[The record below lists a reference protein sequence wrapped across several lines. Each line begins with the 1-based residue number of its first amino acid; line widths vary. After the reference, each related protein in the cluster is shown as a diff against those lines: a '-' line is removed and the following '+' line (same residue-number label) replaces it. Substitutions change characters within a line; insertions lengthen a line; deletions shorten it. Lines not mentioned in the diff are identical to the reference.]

1 MIAFLFP
8 GQGSQA
14 VGMGKAVYE
23 AFSEAREVIDA
34 VDDALNQKLSTLM
47 FEGPLEEVSLTRNT
61 QPALMSVSMAVFQ
74 VLKKHAS
81 KSFVDAY
88 VAGHSLGEYSAHA
101 AIETFSLADTAQLL
115 RIRGDA
121 MQAAVPVGV
130 GAMAALIGVG
140 GIEQAEA
147 LCELVSTSDSKCSIA
162 NDNSAEQIVISGHK
176 EAIEQ
181 AIKKAA
187 DFGFRR
193 ALPLPV
199 SAPFHCALMA
209 PAATAME
216 HALNAIETPEKL
228 HGKLIANVTCDLV
241 ATGDEAKALLVQQ
254 VVGRVRWRETIQ
266 QLTARGVTQF
276 IEVGSGKVLAGLVKR
291 ISPDAAVV
299 SVETPTDIEA
309 VLGGII
315 G

>member
-14 VGMGKAVYE
+14 LGMGKAVYE

-34 VDDALNQKLSTLM
+34 VDDALSQKLSTLM
-47 FEGPLEEVSLTRNT
+47 FDGPLEELSLTRNT
-61 QPALMSVSMAVFQ
+61 QPTLMAVSMAVFH

-81 KSFVDAY
+81 KDVSDAY
-88 VAGHSLGEYSAHA
+88 FAGHSLGEYSAHA
-101 AIETFSLADTAQLL
+101 AIETFSLADTSRLL

-130 GAMAALIGVG
+130 GAMAALIGAG
-140 GIEQAEA
+140 GIEKAEA
-147 LCELVSTSDSKCSIA
+147 LCELVSTSSSKCSVA

-176 EAIEQ
+176 SAIDSAIE
-181 AIKKAA
+181 KAA
-187 DFGFRR
+187 EFGFRR

-199 SAPFHCALMA
+199 SAPFHCSLMA
-209 PAATAME
+209 PAAEAME
-216 HALNAIETPEKL
+216 RALEPIETPDRL
-228 HGKLIANVTCDLV
+228 CGKLIANVTCELV

-266 QLTARGVTQF
+266 QLAARGVTQF

-291 ISPDAAVV
+291 IAPDTSVV
-299 SVETPTDIEA
+299 SVETPADIEA
-309 VLGGII
+309 VLKDNI
-315 G
+315 

>member
-14 VGMGKAVYE
+14 LGMGKAVYE

-47 FEGPLEEVSLTRNT
+47 FDGPLEDLSLTRNT
-61 QPALMSVSMAVFQ
+61 QPALMAVSMAVFH

-81 KSFVDAY
+81 KDISVAY
-88 VAGHSLGEYSAHA
+88 FAGHSLGEYSAHA
-101 AIETFSLADTAQLL
+101 AIETFALADTARLL

-121 MQAAVPVGV
+121 MQTAVPVGV
-130 GAMAALIGVG
+130 GAMAALIGAG
-140 GIEQAEA
+140 GIEQAEV
-147 LCELVSTSDSKCSIA
+147 LCELVSTSSSKCSVA

-176 EAIEQ
+176 SAIDSAIE
-181 AIKKAA
+181 KAA
-187 DFGFRR
+187 EFGFRR
-193 ALPLPV
+193 ALLLPV

-209 PAATAME
+209 PAAEAME
-216 HALNAIETPEKL
+216 RALEPIEIPERL
-228 HGKLIANVTCDLV
+228 HGKLIANVSCELI

-291 ISPDAAVV
+291 IAPDAAVV

-309 VLGGII
+309 VLSGIL
-315 G
+315 

>member
-14 VGMGKAVYE
+14 LGMGKAVYE

-47 FEGPLEEVSLTRNT
+47 FDGSLEDLSLTRNT
-61 QPALMSVSMAVFQ
+61 QPALMAVSMAVFH

-81 KSFVDAY
+81 KDISVAY
-88 VAGHSLGEYSAHA
+88 FAGHSLGEYSAHA
-101 AIETFSLADTAQLL
+101 AIETFALADTARLL

-121 MQAAVPVGV
+121 MQTAVPVGV
-130 GAMAALIGVG
+130 GAMAALIGAG
-140 GIEQAEA
+140 GIEQAEV
-147 LCELVSTSDSKCSIA
+147 LCELVSTSSSKCSVA

-176 EAIEQ
+176 SAIDSAIE
-181 AIKKAA
+181 KAA
-187 DFGFRR
+187 EFGFRR
-193 ALPLPV
+193 ALLLPV

-209 PAATAME
+209 PAAEAME
-216 HALNAIETPEKL
+216 RALEPIEIPERL
-228 HGKLIANVTCDLV
+228 HGKLIANVSCELI

-291 ISPDAAVV
+291 IAPDAAVV

-309 VLGGII
+309 VLSGIL
-315 G
+315 

>member
-8 GQGSQA
+8 GQGSQS
-14 VGMGKAVYE
+14 VGMGKAVYD
-23 AFSEAREVIDA
+23 AFSEAREVID
-34 VDDALNQKLSTLM
+34 VVGDALNQKLSTLM
-47 FEGPLEEVSLTRNT
+47 FDGPLEELSLTRNT
-61 QPALMSVSMAVFQ
+61 QPALMATSMAVFQ

-81 KSFVDAY
+81 KSFSEAY
-88 VAGHSLGEYSAHA
+88 FAGHSLGEYSAHA
-101 AIETFSLADTAQLL
+101 AIETFSLADTARLL

-130 GAMAALIGVG
+130 GGMAALIGAG

-147 LCELVSTSDSKCSIA
+147 LCELVSTSNSKCSVA

-176 EAIEQ
+176 PAIDLAIE
-181 AIKKAA
+181 KASE
-187 DFGFRR
+187 FGFRR
-193 ALPLPV
+193 ALLLPV

-209 PAATAME
+209 PAAEAME
-216 HALNAIETPEKL
+216 RAFEAIETPSQLK
-228 HGKLIANVTCDLV
+228 GKLIANVTCNLV
-241 ATGDEAKALLVQQ
+241 STGDEAKALLVQQ

-276 IEVGSGKVLAGLVKR
+276 IEVGSGKVLSGLVKR

-299 SVETPTDIEA
+299 SVETPADIEL
-309 VLGGII
+309 VLNGIV
-315 G
+315 